1 MIEFFSYQFF
11 IGIVLGGLI
20 VFAIYPLFKKKNEVD
35 TFKDNLDEIEKN
47 IKTLQEDNLKYQGS
61 ITEKLNFFTSSGENF
76 EKIANEMKNTL
87 VAGSSQKQGAWGEM
101 ILEHILTKLQFTE
114 GEEFEKHKNFR
125 SEDDDKLI
133 PDFIVHFPQ
142 NRDVIID
149 SKVNL
154 TAWDEYVNSDN
165 LEDKEDALDR
175 HKISI
180 KAHIDSLSKKNYQSL
195 DGINT
200 LDAVIMFCPNEAAIS
215 SLGSSS
221 RKMMDYAIEKKI
233 TLVGPSMLYFTLKTV
248 EYFWKAER
256 QSKNTKK
263 IIELANKI
271 SSQSVEIYDSAKV
284 AIDGIAKTS
293 KGVDEI
299 MKKIKDGRGSF
310 LGKVDSLNKVGGL
323 SPKKTLPNEVQQ
335 DLEEDILNIEN
346 KSKID
351 DE

>member
-1 MIEFFSYQFF
+1 
-11 IGIVLGGLI
+11 
-20 VFAIYPLFKKKNEVD
+20 
-35 TFKDNLDEIEKN
+35 
-47 IKTLQEDNLKYQGS
+47 
-61 ITEKLNFFTSSGENF
+61 
-76 EKIANEMKNTL
+76 MKNTL

-101 ILEHILTKLQFTE
+101 VLEHILTKLQFTE
-114 GEEFEKHKNFR
+114 GEEFEKHKNFK
-125 SEDDDKLI
+125 SEEGDKLI
-133 PDFIVHFPQ
+133 PDFIVHFPGK
-142 NRDVIID
+142 RDVIID

-165 LEDKEDALDR
+165 KEDREEALSR
-175 HKISI
+175 HKLSI
-180 KAHIDSLSKKNYQSL
+180 KAHIDGLSKKNYKNIE
-195 DGINT
+195 DINT
-200 LDAVIMFCPNEAAIS
+200 LDSVIMFCPNEAAIS

-293 KGVDEI
+293 KGVEGI
-299 MKKIKDGRGSF
+299 MMKIKGGRGSF
-310 LGKVDSLNKVGGL
+310 LSKIDSMNKIGGL
-323 SPKKTLPNEVQQ
+323 SPKKPLPNDVQV
-335 DLEEDILNIEN
+335 DLEDDTLVIED
-346 KSKID
+346 KK
-351 DE
+351 